1 MANELE
7 DVSGIGKATAER
19 LKAAGIDSVQKL
31 ATVKLEDL
39 LRLKIKGTAPTI
51 YNQKLYCFK
60 IKFLK
65 INKIRQH
72 IEEIIHHLNKNTL

>member
-39 LRLKIKGTAPTI
+39 LRLKIKGVGASTGKKYIDNARS
-51 YNQKLYCFK
+51 LF
-60 IKFLK
+60 
-65 INKIRQH
+65 
-72 IEEIIHHLNKNTL
+72 